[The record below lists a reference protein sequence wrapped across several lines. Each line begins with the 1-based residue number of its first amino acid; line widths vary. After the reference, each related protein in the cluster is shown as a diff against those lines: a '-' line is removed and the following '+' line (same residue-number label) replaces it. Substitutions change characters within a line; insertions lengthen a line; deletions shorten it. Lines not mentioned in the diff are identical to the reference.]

1 MPSVLNA
8 FRMSELSGVSNR
20 RLTPVMALSL
30 FFVLIVAVP
39 AFLLTF
45 YLPGAVQ
52 VGNVNEIMFTQDYFS
67 QLAGRLQAPEQPAL
81 LRYVATAAGVV
92 IVSILAWLRI
102 NFVWWPIH
110 PLGFVMATSWASL
123 NLWFSLFLGWL
134 FKLLTI
140 RYTGLRGYV
149 QFRPLFLGVIMG
161 DVLGA
166 VLWQIV
172 GWFTKVGMMVTV
184 N

>member
-1 MPSVLNA
+1 MLNA
-8 FRMSELSGVSNR
+8 FRMSELSGVSSR
-20 RLTPVMALSL
+20 RLMPTITVALL
-30 FFVLIVAVP
+30 FVLIVSVP

-45 YLPGAVQ
+45 YIPGAVQ
-52 VGNVNEIMFTQDYFS
+52 VGNVNEIMYHPRNFFS
-67 QLAGRLQAPEQPAL
+67 ILGTRLQSPEQPTATQ
-81 LRYVATAAGVV
+81 YIATAVGAGMVAV
-92 IVSILAWLRI
+92 LAWLRL
-102 NFVWWPIH
+102 NFVWWPVH

-134 FKLLTI
+134 FKLVTI

-149 QFRPLFLGVIMG
+149 QFRPLFLGIIMG